1 MEYIPLQSLL
11 IILATLLLLSACFAG
26 SETAMMAL
34 NRYRLR
40 HLTTQKNSGAIKAQ
54 QLLERPD
61 RLIGLLLVGNT
72 FTNFAVSQVATFI
85 GLSLFHGSKHQT
97 EGVAA
102 LGFAVGTILLI
113 VSEVMPKTIAALY
126 PERVALPAAHVLQ
139 PLLNVTYPLIWLF
152 NVIANALLRLLGIR
166 TEKGEEMALSR
177 EELRTVVKEAGA
189 IIPRQHQNML
199 FAILDLE
206 KGKVEDIMV
215 PRNEISGIDLD
226 ASPGDLVDQLA
237 GSHHVRIPVY
247 RGSIDHIVGVL
258 HVRRLPRLL
267 ADDRRVTVE
276 EIESAMDEP
285 YYVPVGTP
293 LHKQLLNFQ
302 HHRERV
308 GLVVDEYGDLQGL
321 VTLEDLLEEIVGEF
335 TTDALSFSRDIF
347 PQEDGSYLVDG
358 STSLREINRVL
369 KWKLPTH
376 GARTLNGLILEML
389 ESIPEPGTGLRIAGY
404 TIEIVQTSE
413 QAVKTARLR
422 AKPASAATRAPAGGD
437 GAA

>member
-1 MEYIPLQSLL
+1 MEYLPLQSLL
-11 IILATLLLLSACFAG
+11 IMLAALLFLSACFSG

-40 HLTTQKNSGAIKAQ
+40 HLAGQKHGGAIKAQ
-54 QLLERPD
+54 RLLERPD

-72 FTNFAVSQVATFI
+72 FANFAVSQVATFI
-85 GLSLFHGSKHQT
+85 GLSLFHGTPHQT

-102 LGFAVGTILLI
+102 VGFAVGTILLI

-126 PERVALPAAHVLQ
+126 PERVALPAAHLLQ

-152 NVIANALLRLLGIR
+152 NAIANALLRVLGVR

-189 IIPRQHQNML
+189 LIPRQHQRML

-206 KGKVEDIMV
+206 KGRVEDIMV
-215 PRNEISGIDLD
+215 PRNEIAGVDLN
-226 ASPGDLVDQLA
+226 ASPADLADQLA
-237 GSHHVRIPVY
+237 NS
-247 RGSIDHIVGVL
+247 
-258 HVRRLPRLL
+258 
-267 ADDRRVTVE
+267 
-276 EIESAMDEP
+276 
-285 YYVPVGTP
+285 YYVPMGTP

-302 HHRERV
+302 RHRERV

-321 VTLEDLLEEIVGEF
+321 ITLEDLLEEIVGEF

-358 STSLREINRVL
+358 ATSIREINRVL
-369 KWKLPTH
+369 KWKLPTR
-376 GARTLNGLILEML
+376 GARTLNGLILETL

-422 AKPASAATRAPAGGD
+422 AKPAPRAAPSSAGGEET
-437 GAA
+437 A

>member
-1 MEYIPLQSLL
+1 MEYLPLQSLL
-11 IILATLLLLSACFAG
+11 IMLAALLFLSACFSG

-40 HLTTQKNSGAIKAQ
+40 HLAGQKHGGAIKAQ
-54 QLLERPD
+54 RLLERPD

-72 FTNFAVSQVATFI
+72 FANFAVSQVATFI
-85 GLSLFHGSKHQT
+85 GLSLFHGTPHQT

-102 LGFAVGTILLI
+102 VGFAVGTILLI

-126 PERVALPAAHVLQ
+126 PERVALPAAHLLQ

-152 NVIANALLRLLGIR
+152 NAIANALLRVLGVR

-189 IIPRQHQNML
+189 LIPRQHQRML

-206 KGKVEDIMV
+206 KGRVEDIMV
-215 PRNEISGIDLD
+215 PRNEIAGVDLN
-226 ASPGDLVDQLA
+226 ASPADLADQLA
-237 GSHHVRIPVY
+237 NSRYVRIPVY
-247 RGSIDHIVGVL
+247 RGSIDQIVGIL

-267 ADDRRVTVE
+267 ADDHRITVA
-276 EIESAMDEP
+276 EIEAALDEP
-285 YYVPVGTP
+285 YYVPMGTP

-302 HHRERV
+302 RHRERV

-321 VTLEDLLEEIVGEF
+321 ITLEDLLEEIVGEF

-358 STSLREINRVL
+358 ATSIREINRVL
-369 KWKLPTH
+369 KWKLPTR
-376 GARTLNGLILEML
+376 GARTLNGLILETL

-422 AKPASAATRAPAGGD
+422 AKPAPRAAPSSAGGEET
-437 GAA
+437 A